1 LTDGK
6 WQAWLESVAGN
17 DTVPDRYSWHQI
29 GTGSREPDTT
39 IPDFT
44 TLREQYGV
52 PEKPI
57 DINEY
62 AALDEQNPANP
73 VFYLAQL
80 ERYNLRGLRANWGSK
95 TDLHD
100 WMANLIYKDSTGYYP
115 NGEWQVY
122 KYYAAMEGERVATT
136 ASADRKFDV
145 FATKDEQTIKVLAG
159 TRTIKAAY
167 DITVGG
173 LSAAGLPEK
182 GEVKVKTYRFD
193 WTGPKGKVG
202 SPIAIG
208 EKSYSYSSNKVRS
221 PRYSRFFYQMP
232 VKLFGN

>member
-1 LTDGK
+1 MTDEK

-17 DTVPDRYSWHQI
+17 ETIPDRFSWHQI

-44 TLREQYGV
+44 TLRERYGV

-62 AALDEQNPANP
+62 AALDEQNPANS

-80 ERYNLRGLRANWGSK
+80 ERHNLRGLRANWGSK

-100 WMANLIYKDSTGYYP
+100 WMANLIYRDSDGYYP

-122 KYYAAMEGERVATT
+122 KYYAAMTGERVLTS
-136 ASADRKFDV
+136 ASEDRKFDV
-145 FATKDEQTIKVLAG
+145 FATKDTQTIKILAG
-159 TRTIKAAY
+159 TRTIQAPY
-167 DITVGG
+167 NITVNE
-173 LSAAGLPEK
+173 LDAAGLPKE
-182 GEVKVKTYRFD
+182 GEVKVRTYRFD
-193 WTGPKGKVG
+193 WAGPEGKVG
-202 SPIAIG
+202 DPIDVG
-208 EKSYSYSSNKVRS
+208 VKTYSSSSNAVRS
-221 PRYSRFFYQMP
+221 H
-232 VKLFGN
+232 L